1 MGYRRINFIL
11 MDSLCYIGLPSQP
24 TTRIE
29 TYISEKNLCFWR
41 KYMSLFLLW
50 KIEEAI

>member
-29 TYISEKNLCFWR
+29 TYISEKLV
-41 KYMSLFLLW
+41 FL
-50 KIEEAI
+50 EEIYVSIFTMEN